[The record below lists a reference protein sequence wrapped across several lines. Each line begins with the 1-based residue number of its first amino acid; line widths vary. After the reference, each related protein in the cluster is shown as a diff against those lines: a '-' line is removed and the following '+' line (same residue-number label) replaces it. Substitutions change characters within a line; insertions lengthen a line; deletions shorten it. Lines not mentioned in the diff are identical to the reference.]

1 MRPLGLRGQAVP
13 LVVVIH
19 GGPWLRDYWAPA
31 EPNSGYAGSQLLAN
45 RGYAVLHINY
55 RGSSGYGGQHMYAG
69 VRELAGRTQD
79 DITDGVQWAIS
90 NGIADPA
97 HIGLLGDS
105 FGGFS
110 VLSQMTR
117 LPERYACG
125 VNIVG
130 IADWERWLDA
140 KPPYWRNTMHWWSL
154 FLGVASPPSAEDRQR
169 LRLSSPLSHVDALR
183 APLLVI
189 HGANDVRVARQDS
202 DQLVADLQHRQRPV
216 EYLLFADEGHAI
228 RKWRNRLR
236 MWRAIED
243 FYAAC
248 LGGRSSGFD
257 AYQLVP

>member
-1 MRPLGLRGQAVP
+1 M
-13 LVVVIH
+13 IH

-169 LRLSSPLSHVDALR
+169 
-183 APLLVI
+183 
-189 HGANDVRVARQDS
+189 
-202 DQLVADLQHRQRPV
+202 PV